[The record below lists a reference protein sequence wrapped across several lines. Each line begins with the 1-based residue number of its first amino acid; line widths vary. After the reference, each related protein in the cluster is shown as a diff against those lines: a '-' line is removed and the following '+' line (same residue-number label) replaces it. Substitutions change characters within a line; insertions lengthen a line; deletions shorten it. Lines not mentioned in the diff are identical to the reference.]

1 MLPKGILFDL
11 DDTIISFDL
20 VADAAWSQVCEKYY
34 QNCGLSD
41 SNDLFQSI
49 SKIRQWYWSDRERHK
64 RGRNNL
70 DKTRNEIVHLA
81 LKELGITNLDLTD
94 KIANAYSTRRTELIH
109 LFPRAKDT
117 LKHLRNK
124 KVSLALL
131 TNGEAET
138 QRAKINRFGLE
149 QIFDVI
155 LIEGELGYGK
165 PKQQVYYDA
174 LNALKLAPE
183 RVWAVGDNLE
193 WDVWG
198 PQQLGIYS
206 IWNDYKDKGL
216 PLSSKI
222 VPNRIIKSIVEL
234 IE

>member
-1 MLPKGILFDL
+1 M
-11 DDTIISFDL
+11 
-20 VADAAWSQVCEKYY
+20 
-34 QNCGLSD
+34 
-41 SNDLFQSI
+41 
-49 SKIRQWYWSDRERHK
+49 
-64 RGRNNL
+64 
-70 DKTRNEIVHLA
+70 
-81 LKELGITNLDLTD
+81 
-94 KIANAYSTRRTELIH
+94 
-109 LFPRAKDT
+109 
-117 LKHLRNK
+117 
-124 KVSLALL
+124 